1 MDYEL
6 KYNEEN
12 SLFLDK
18 NSRSTIKT
26 IFKLPQLT
34 VFFVTLHPQRQQKNI
49 YSSFLGSL
57 VNSKKENDNSF

>member
-6 KYNEEN
+6 KNNEEN

-26 IFKLPQLT
+26 IFKMLQLT
-34 VFFVTLHPQRQQKNI
+34 VFFVTLHPQRQ
-49 YSSFLGSL
+49 
-57 VNSKKENDNSF
+57 

>member
-12 SLFLDK
+12 SQFLDK

-26 IFKLPQLT
+26 ILKLPKLT
-34 VFFVTLHPQRQQKNI
+34 VFFVTLHPQRQ
-49 YSSFLGSL
+49 
-57 VNSKKENDNSF
+57 

>member
-12 SLFLDK
+12 SQFLDK

-26 IFKLPQLT
+26 ILKLPKLT
-34 VFFVTLHPQRQQKNI
+34 VFFVTLHLQRQ
-49 YSSFLGSL
+49 
-57 VNSKKENDNSF
+57 